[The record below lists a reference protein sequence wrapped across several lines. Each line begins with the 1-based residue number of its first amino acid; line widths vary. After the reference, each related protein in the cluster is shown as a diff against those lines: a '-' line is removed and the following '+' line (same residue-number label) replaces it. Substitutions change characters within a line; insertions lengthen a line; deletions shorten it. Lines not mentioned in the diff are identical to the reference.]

1 MKKYSFF
8 SVIISISFLI
18 LTLMAQAA
26 DTKQEA
32 SSSTTPNASKELK
45 VKITTTLGVI
55 EAKLFPDQAPKTVS
69 NFVTL
74 AQKGFYNGL
83 KFHRVIPKFMI
94 QTGDPKGNGT
104 GGPGYTFPDEIAP
117 SFKHDKPGI
126 LSMANAGP
134 NTNGSQFF
142 VTVAPTPHLD
152 GKHAIF
158 GEVTSG
164 LDVAIKISEIAAE
177 NDVPKTDVK
186 MDKVEIIGD
195 SFTPLAVESFII
207 KPMAKEDIEKLT
219 KTPVQ
224 KLLTK
229 ISEAQS
235 LGKLVD
241 MIIVDFRA
249 QPGQPVQVLFKA
261 NFATNKDAQ
270 LAIMGFAKNN
280 TFEVEQFQFAKG
292 K

>member
-1 MKKYSFF
+1 MIP
-8 SVIISISFLI
+8 VIISLVFFSFSI
-18 LTLMAQAA
+18 LAQTA
-26 DTKQEA
+26 DTTKTASPA
-32 SSSTTPNASKELK
+32 SSSNNELK

-55 EAKLFPDQAPKTVS
+55 EAKLFPEQAPKTVS

-74 AQKGFYNGL
+74 ARKGFYNGL

-164 LDVAIKISEIAAE
+164 LDVAVKISEVPADHDA
-177 NDVPKTDVK
+177 PKTDVK
-186 MDKVEIIGD
+186 MEKVEIIGD
-195 SFTPLAVESFII
+195 SYKPLAVESFII
-207 KPMAKEDIEKLT
+207 KPIAKEEIEKIT
-219 KTPVQ
+219 KAPVQ

-229 ISEAQS
+229 IAEAQS
-235 LGKLVD
+235 FGKLVD
-241 MIIVDFRA
+241 MMIVDFRA